1 VIHILKINQ
10 KSKDIIGMIVLIA
23 FVTSLHYFTAAREGQ
38 IHDFYRRLYFI
49 PIILGAFKFRFKGGI
64 IISIVVSGLYSPHIF
79 LYRQFEDVGIANQ
92 LLEIVLFLFI
102 GSITGYLVEQLF
114 QKNVILSEQLMK
126 ITAIEN
132 LNENILN
139 SMQNPLIAID
149 CNQEITLSNKV
160 AKEIFKLTN
169 NQHHTTPKIIVK
181 IDKEIMEILLG
192 KKKHIY
198 IDVEWIENDE
208 TYLFKT
214 WIYPIITENKIDGA
228 LIILDDST
236 ELAKLEEEILR
247 SEKLSLIGQM
257 ASSIAHEIRNPLGI
271 VKTIIQTIIS
281 NNKLQIEEL
290 EGLRIVDSEINRTNN
305 VITELLNF
313 SKPVKGIKTIVN
325 LNELMVELIRLTRPF
340 AQEKNVEVE
349 VVMDSH
355 LEVEIIKEKFKQALM
370 NIFLNSI
377 EAMPDGG
384 LIKVQGKMVNNI
396 ISISIKD
403 NGIGIDDEII
413 NLVFNPFFTTRE
425 AGTGLGLSMTQ
436 KIIEEH
442 QGQISITSEI
452 NNGTEIVIKLNSIDG
467 GESYAT

>member
-1 VIHILKINQ
+1 
-10 KSKDIIGMIVLIA
+10 MIVLIA
-23 FVTSLHYFTAAREGQ
+23 SVTSLHYFTAAREGQ

-49 PIILGAFKFRFKGGI
+49 PIVLGAFKFRFKGGVLISLI
-64 IISIVVSGLYSPHIF
+64 ISGLYSPHIF
-79 LYRQFEDVGIANQ
+79 MYRQFEDIGMANQ

-114 QKNVILSEQLMK
+114 QKNLILSEQLMK
-126 ITAIEN
+126 ITAMEN

-139 SMQNPLIAID
+139 SMQNPLISVD
-149 CNQEITLSNKV
+149 CNHEITLCNKV
-160 AKEIFKLTN
+160 ANKTFELEKVQQRSIPEIIGKLN
-169 NQHHTTPKIIVK
+169 NELEEII
-181 IDKEIMEILLG
+181 LG
-192 KKKHIY
+192 KKKHKY
-198 IDVEWIENDE
+198 FDVEWITNNEK
-208 TYLFKT
+208 YLYKT
-214 WIYPIITENKIDGA
+214 WIYPIITKNKIEGA
-228 LIILDDST
+228 LIIFDDST
-236 ELAKLEEEILR
+236 ELLMLEQEVLR

-281 NNKLQIEEL
+281 NNNLNTEEL

-313 SKPVKGIKTIVN
+313 SKPVNGIKTIVN
-325 LNELMVELIRLTRPF
+325 LKDLMIELIRLTRPY
-340 AQEKNVEVE
+340 AQEKNVDFDLA
-349 VVMDSH
+349 MDAN

-377 EAMPDGG
+377 EAMPEGG
-384 LIKVQGKMVNNI
+384 LIIVHGSSINQI
-396 ISISIKD
+396 ITISITD
-403 NGIGIDDEII
+403 NGIGIKDEII

-442 QGQISITSEI
+442 QGQVKIISQV
-452 NNGTEIVIKLNSIDG
+452 NKGTQVIIKLNSIDR
-467 GESYAT
+467 GENNAT